1 MARRAVRPAR
11 SGGGVGRRAGAD
23 DPALAGPAAGGSP
36 RLDRAQ
42 PGLARNT
49 PSPART
55 VVLAGVFR
63 PGRRVLQPECGRDP
77 GHRGPLPEAGP
88 APPVGRPARLL
99 PHHVPPAAPTAEA
112 RKRLGLPVADT
123 VLLHV
128 GFIRPYKNVPHLIR
142 TFRRLPESGMRLL
155 IGGQPATA
163 ALRAEIEAAARGD
176 ARIALDLGFLPAEQL
191 TDYVAAA
198 DLVVLPYAEILNSGT
213 ALLALSLNRPVLV
226 PALGALLE
234 LRDEVGPAWVQT
246 YTGTLSPEVLRQAA
260 TWARDTPRPA
270 EAPLSRRAWPHL
282 ARQTVEAYRW
292 LCTR

>member
-1 MARRAVRPAR
+1 
-11 SGGGVGRRAGAD
+11 
-23 DPALAGPAAGGSP
+23 
-36 RLDRAQ
+36 
-42 PGLARNT
+42 
-49 PSPART
+49 
-55 VVLAGVFR
+55 
-63 PGRRVLQPECGRDP
+63 
-77 GHRGPLPEAGP
+77 
-88 APPVGRPARLL
+88 
-99 PHHVPPAAPTAEA
+99 TAEA

-260 TWARDTPRPA
+260 IWARDTPRPA